1 MKIKTSKTN
10 ILEENLLG
18 GYSRNKLYCLSR
30 TYEELARLYRYT
42 KEPQEAAYDRKDIF
56 YLKQLVD
63 TRKVFAD
70 QLDNVSEAFA
80 DVADTVVK
88 LSAPLEHKR
97 KALIGYLKKQGIM
110 VREIVFL
117 EGETSGDSNGNA
129 TGNKITLEA
138 RTLGRGNVSS
148 TVLGTLLSSFFGR
161 NLVPSPNCARF
172 LYRGYDVFIYEDGPK
187 YSLLSS
193 VSRAV
198 KENEKI
204 SGDNFSLEEYNQSQ
218 AVLMISDGMGSGERA
233 NRDSQMVIEFMEKF
247 IEAGFNREKA
257 FSMVSSAVMSQNEEF
272 GLTTLDMCSINLMN
286 GELDFIKAGAAP
298 SFVKRGK
305 RVDKITSDTLPLG
318 SRERIN
324 PITQTT
330 RITNN
335 DMLVM
340 VSDGIM
346 DAIESEGIIGVD
358 ELIGRSNAQIPHELS
373 DAILRYAISC
383 QGGRIRDDM
392 TVLAARF
399 AAK

>member
-1 MKIKTSKTN
+1 MKIKSTKTN
-10 ILEENLLG
+10 ILEGNLLG

-30 TYEELARLYRYT
+30 TYEELARLYRCT
-42 KEPQEAAYDRKDIF
+42 KEQETIGYDRKDLF
-56 YLKQLVD
+56 YLKQLID
-63 TRKVFAD
+63 TREVFAD

-117 EGETSGDSNGNA
+117 EGENQGDA

-148 TVLGTLLSSFFGR
+148 SVLGTLLSAFFGR
-161 NLVPSPNCARF
+161 SLVPSIGSASF
-172 LYRGYDVFIYEDGPK
+172 LYRGYDIFIYEDGPK
-187 YSLLSS
+187 FSIISS

-233 NRDSQMVIEFMEKF
+233 NHDSQMVIEFMEKF

-257 FSMVSSAVMSQNEEF
+257 FSMVSSAVVSQNEEF
-272 GLTTLDMCSINLMN
+272 GLTTLDVCSINLMN

-298 SFVKRGK
+298 SFVKRGRK
-305 RVDKITSDTLPLG
+305 VDKITSDTLPLG
-318 SRERIN
+318 SKERIN

-330 RITNN
+330 RITDN
-335 DMLVM
+335 DMLIM
-340 VSDGIM
+340 VSDGII
-346 DAIESEGIIGVD
+346 DAIESEGIIGVE
-358 ELIGRSNAQIPHELS
+358 ELIGRCNAQIPHELS
-373 DAILRYAISC
+373 DTILRYAISC

-392 TVLAARF
+392 TVLAVRIAP
-399 AAK
+399 K